1 MTRVNKVFFIFLC
14 TVVLIGLIIY
24 GSLTLYSKINQ
35 LEELNGKIEETA
47 EVDTNNESPVNT
59 ENSTSHRPEQTEE
72 LALTPQPTNKLESEI
87 GPSTQPEKT
96 NPSPSATLTPGPTSD
111 NVEKDDN
118 SKGES
123 TNSEEKSRNKKKIDA
138 SVTAKLGSL
147 KSSCQATSNSLV
159 KQIAGELSSNKD
171 ATLADIQSKYLSKV
185 FSAESDCD
193 AKFNELM
200 SNAKSEYKAADL
212 GDQAFPDWSSQY
224 ESAKAKARAD
234 ALAVIADSIK

>member
-1 MTRVNKVFFIFLC
+1 MKNRIKYLFILAGA
-14 TVVLIGLIIY
+14 LIIIGIVIY
-24 GSLTLYSKINQ
+24 GSMSLFSKLNKV
-35 LEELNGKIEETA
+35 EELNGQLDETA
-47 EVDTNNESPVNT
+47 EGNTGVVSPSPLSSPISSPADQPEATMNNEPT
-59 ENSTSHRPEQTEE
+59 QT
-72 LALTPQPTNKLESEI
+72 PEI
-87 GPSTQPEKT
+87 GPSTQPENIAPT
-96 NPSPSATLTPGPTSD
+96 PSATLTPGPTSD

-123 TNSEEKSRNKKKIDA
+123 TNLEEKSRDKKKIDA

-171 ATLADIQSKYLSKV
+171 ATLADIQSKYLNKV
-185 FSAESDCD
+185 FSAEADCD

-224 ESAKAKARAD
+224 ESAKAQARAD

>member
-1 MTRVNKVFFIFLC
+1 MKNRNKYLFILAGAL
-14 TVVLIGLIIY
+14 VIIGIVIY
-24 GSLTLYSKINQ
+24 GSMSLFSKINQ
-35 LEELNGKIEETA
+35 VEELNGQLEETA
-47 EVDTNNESPVNT
+47 EGNTGIVSSSSSSSPTPSPDVEPEASMINEPT
-59 ENSTSHRPEQTEE
+59 QTPE
-72 LALTPQPTNKLESEI
+72 I
-87 GPSTQPEKT
+87 VPSTQPGNAT
-96 NPSPSATLTPGPTSD
+96 PSPIATLTPGPTSD
-111 NVEKDDN
+111 NVDKDDN

-123 TNSEEKSRNKKKIDA
+123 TNSEEKSRKKKKIDA

-171 ATLADIQSKYLSKV
+171 ATLADIQSKYLNKV

-193 AKFNELM
+193 AKFNELI

-224 ESAKAKARAD
+224 ESAKAQARAD